1 LKKSYSRNDE
11 EEQRRKEEEHLGF
24 IIAALKSLAAERKS
38 QESIRLLVAHGR
50 LQELFFLFSSSFM

>member
-1 LKKSYSRNDE
+1 MIEDFFCHLE

-38 QESIRLLVAHGR
+38 QESIRLLGFV
-50 LQELFFLFSSSFM
+50 LVFFLRLWEFL